1 MVGMS
6 FDPVVEYSRP
16 EAERAGTHLV
26 LMLHG
31 YGSNERD
38 LMSMVPSLPT
48 EGFTYA
54 AMRAP
59 QPCGL
64 GFQWF
69 PLGGTPG
76 ERIEVDEQGLREAAQ
91 GLVAWIEHHRSL
103 YAGVIL
109 LGFSQGMAVA
119 SSAVRHR
126 PGIARALVGLSGFVP
141 PLPQD
146 FAQDSTLAQASPR
159 LPVFYGRDQQDPVIP
174 EPMVAETLDWLRKH
188 AEVTK
193 VLYAG
198 MGHSVCPQE
207 IGHVGE
213 FLRHVAREAQA

>member
-1 MVGMS
+1 M
-6 FDPVVEYSRP
+6 
-16 EAERAGTHLV
+16 
-26 LMLHG
+26 
-31 YGSNERD
+31 
-38 LMSMVPSLPT
+38 
-48 EGFTYA
+48 
-54 AMRAP
+54 
-59 QPCGL
+59 
-64 GFQWF
+64 
-69 PLGGTPG
+69 
-76 ERIEVDEQGLREAAQ
+76 DEQGLREAAE
-91 GLVAWIEHHRSL
+91 GLVAWIEEHREP

-141 PLPQD
+141 SLPED
-146 FAQDSTLAQASPR
+146 FAHDAALAQVRPR

-174 EPMVAETLDWLRKH
+174 EPMVAETLGWLREH

-213 FLRHVAREAQA
+213 FLRHVAREAEA